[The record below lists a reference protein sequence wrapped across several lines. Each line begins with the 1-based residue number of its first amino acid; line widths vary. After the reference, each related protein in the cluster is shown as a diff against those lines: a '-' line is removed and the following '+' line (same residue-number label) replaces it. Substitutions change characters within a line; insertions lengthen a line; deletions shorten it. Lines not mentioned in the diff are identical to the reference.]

1 MVMKDLS
8 MRTLATRDIEIGE
21 EITIS
26 CKSCSPSNLMQ

>member
-8 MRTLATRDIEIGE
+8 MRAVATRDIEIGE

-26 CKSCSPSNLMQ
+26 CESCSPHHVKQ